1 MVFVCQATDEAKKQ
15 RDTEELGDAMKAL
28 ENRTLDSKQE
38 MDILAALDEMKSMRV
53 SSFPFQLRHI
63 LASKLSHYDI
73 LSSENGNLVRVASST
88 NATLNWVIGCSLGM
102 QQWQWKI

>member
-1 MVFVCQATDEAKKQ
+1 MLFVCQATDEAKKQ

-38 MDILAALDEMKSMRV
+38 MDILAALDEMKSMLV

-63 LASKLSHYDI
+63 HFREFWFKF
-73 LSSENGNLVRVASST
+73 
-88 NATLNWVIGCSLGM
+88 
-102 QQWQWKI
+102 

>member
-1 MVFVCQATDEAKKQ
+1 MCICKLQFFFARDWFLIRGVSFVCQATDEAKKQ

-53 SSFPFQLRHI
+53 SSFPFKLRHI
-63 LASKLSHYDI
+63 HCREFWFE
-73 LSSENGNLVRVASST
+73 SSSQISFNIVT
-88 NATLNWVIGCSLGM
+88 P
-102 QQWQWKI
+102 

>member
-1 MVFVCQATDEAKKQ
+1 MEFLFVCQATDEAKKQ

-53 SSFPFQLRHI
+53 SSFPFKLRHI
-63 LASKLSHYDI
+63 HCREFWFEPFSQISFNI
-73 LSSENGNLVRVASST
+73 VT
-88 NATLNWVIGCSLGM
+88 P
-102 QQWQWKI
+102 